1 MIKIKQRYPLII
13 LSLVLL
19 FNPNINIID
28 VMPDFVAY
36 MILALMIGGLA
47 SGVPYLAE
55 CKEALVKLT
64 LITLIKIPAF
74 VIMYS
79 NMGSGS
85 DIIPLFTLSFAVLEC
100 IFIYGALRNFF
111 LAVSYLGERTDCQA
125 ARMPFHVSKK
135 KSISLE
141 TFERITLA
149 VFFIKAMLSVL
160 PELFLLT
167 GEDFVLKRKLM
178 DIYPTALILS
188 LAISLVIMTVWLI
201 CAIKCVKNIRNIGD
215 LGDALRQVESYSSY
229 GISDT
234 EKLKKRLIEAL
245 NLLALSS
252 IFIFD
257 ISFQNTNGHN
267 ILPHFIYGIVL
278 FCAVINLTD
287 KKLTKILLIAFTLGF
302 SISALINQSL
312 CARFF
317 DRYQYIDLSYSRIAR
332 AEYRPI
338 KITAVT
344 ETVFVI
350 AMTVVAAVILVSFI
364 KSHTDTNPSDP
375 AYSISNRRAHKRL
388 IKITLPLMV
397 LSAVINVMKC
407 LNVFLKQNV
416 TIIPTQVNP
425 DGIAAPGIPAFT
437 TAIVLFSIAYVIYS
451 MVAVST
457 LKDEVRLKYGK
468 EN

>member
-1 MIKIKQRYPLII
+1 MKIKQRYPLVI

-19 FNPNINIID
+19 FNPNVNIID
-28 VMPDFVAY
+28 VMPDCAAY
-36 MILALMIGGLA
+36 IILALLIGRFA
-47 SGVPYLAE
+47 AGVPYLAE
-55 CKEALVKLT
+55 CKEALLRLA

-79 NMGSGS
+79 NMKFGS

-111 LAVSYLGERTDCQA
+111 LAVDYLAERTDCQA
-125 ARMPFHVSKK
+125 ARSPFPVSKK
-135 KSISLE
+135 KSIPLE
-141 TFERITLA
+141 AFEGMTLA
-149 VFFIKAMLSVL
+149 VFFIKAAINVL

-167 GEDFVLKRKLM
+167 GEDFVLKRRLM
-178 DIYPTALILS
+178 DIYPTALMV
-188 LAISLVIMTVWLI
+188 AVAVSLVIMSVWLRY
-201 CAIKCVKNIRNIGD
+201 AIKCARNIRNIGD
-215 LGDALRQVESYSSY
+215 FGDALRQVESYSSS

-287 KKLTKILLIAFTLGF
+287 KRVHKILLVAFTLGF
-302 SISALINQSL
+302 STSALINQSIS
-312 CARFF
+312 ARFF

-350 AMTVVAAVILVSFI
+350 AMTVVAAVILVGFI
-364 KSHTDTNPSDP
+364 KSHTDTNPADAS
-375 AYSISNRRAHKRL
+375 YSISNRRAHRRL
-388 IKITLPLMV
+388 IKMTLPLMI
-397 LSAVINVMKC
+397 LSALINAMKC
-407 LNVFLKQNV
+407 LNVFLKQKV
-416 TIIPTQVNP
+416 TVIPTQINP
-425 DGIAAPGIPAFT
+425 DGIASPGIPVFT

>member
-1 MIKIKQRYPLII
+1 MKINKRYPLVI

-19 FNPNINIID
+19 FNPSVNIID
-28 VMPDFVAY
+28 VLPDCVAY
-36 MILALMIGGLA
+36 VMLALLIGRFA

-55 CKEALVKLT
+55 CKEALVKLA

-79 NMGSGS
+79 NMRFGS

-100 IFIYGALRNFF
+100 IFIYGALRSFF
-111 LAVSYLGERTDCQA
+111 LAVAYLGERTDCQA
-125 ARMPFHVSKK
+125 ARAPFPVSKK
-135 KSISLE
+135 RSIPLE
-141 TFERITLA
+141 AFEGITLA
-149 VFFIKAMLSVL
+149 VFFIKATLNVL

-167 GEDFVLKRKLM
+167 GEDFVLKRRLM
-178 DIYPTALILS
+178 DIYPTALIVS
-188 LAISLVIMTVWLI
+188 VSVSLVIMAIWLR
-201 CAIKCVKNIRNIGD
+201 CAIKCVKNIRDIGD
-215 LGDALRQVESYSSY
+215 LGDALRQVESYSSF

-234 EKLKKRLIEAL
+234 EKLKKRFIEAL

-257 ISFQNTNGHN
+257 LSFQNTNGHN

-287 KKLTKILLIAFTLGF
+287 KRAYKILLIAFTIGF
-302 SISALINQSL
+302 STSALVNQSL
-312 CARFF
+312 SARFF

-350 AMTVVAAVILVSFI
+350 AMTVVAAIILVGFI
-364 KSHTDTNPSDP
+364 KSHTDKESTDPS
-375 AYSISNRRAHKRL
+375 YSISNRRAHKRL

-397 LSAVINVMKC
+397 LSAVINAMKC
-407 LNVFLKQNV
+407 LNVFLKQKV
-416 TIIPTQVNP
+416 TVIPTSLNP
-425 DGIAAPGIPAFT
+425 DGIAAPGIPVFS
-437 TAIVLFSIAYVIYS
+437 TAIVLFSIVYVIYS

-457 LKDEVRLKYGK
+457 LKDEIRLKYGK
-468 EN
+468 